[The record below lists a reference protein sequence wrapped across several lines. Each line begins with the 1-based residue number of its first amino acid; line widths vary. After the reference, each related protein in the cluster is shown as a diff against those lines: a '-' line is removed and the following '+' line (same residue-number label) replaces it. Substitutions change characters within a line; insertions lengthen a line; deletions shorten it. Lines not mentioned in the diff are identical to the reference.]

1 MNYFLYAC
9 PEMFPMFPFLC
20 FSFFSSLKCSLKCP
34 EMFQKCDEIVVFGVK
49 ICLSAIFVV
58 PLYRK

>member
-1 MNYFLYAC
+1 
-9 PEMFPMFPFLC
+9 MFPMFPFLC